1 MTSQRSFRCEL
12 AMTSVHLSSVLGRK
26 FAESTTVWK
35 LGMYT
40 KTKSRFTMPKSV
52 VHKCN
57 SDTYWF
63 DTFQTLVAKNI
74 NNNSN
79 MEQPSEQS
87 RSVQFVVDVETTTTT
102 TTTKTRDGDAAA
114 GSSELEKSITIHDFD
129 DDEAIPSETAH
140 TMLSAD
146 SRNESSRR
154 RRRSFRDSL
163 RSIGSSNS
171 LRRLSKS
178 ASMMSVSVLEP
189 PTGLS
194 TFTSSSIV
202 VNYISAGY
210 VLLPWGKPTNN
221 KNGIATVL
229 FFLLLLE

>member
-1 MTSQRSFRCEL
+1 
-12 AMTSVHLSSVLGRK
+12 
-26 FAESTTVWK
+26 
-35 LGMYT
+35 MYT

-87 RSVQFVVDVETTTTT
+87 RSVQFVVDVETTTMT
-102 TTTKTRDGDAAA
+102 TTTKTRDDDAAA

-146 SRNESSRR
+146 SRNQSSR

-229 FFLLLLE
+229 FFLLLE